1 MHPEAPSAT
10 NPLPP
15 DGLPPIK
22 PPSGKFIAQLF
33 LVPLLIALAVVGL
46 FYTLQGVFGL
56 GGPRTAEQFLRSLDQ
71 ANADVRWRAAQD
83 LAQVLPRDDKL
94 AADTKF
100 ALDLAER
107 LRQTLIDGAAGE
119 KRFAELSAKSS
130 TANEEEKKAIAK
142 ARDDLEASRKYA
154 DYLAAS
160 LGGFALPVGVPL
172 LKEMALKE
180 TAQEPR
186 ALALRRR
193 QAVWA
198 LANLGMNL
206 KRFDTLAEAQ
216 QEAVLETLREESS
229 GASERGK
236 WAKAALDW
244 MTDRRAGMERGLG
257 DDFLT
262 LADADDPWLR
272 EMTAHALNFWEGT
285 PEEKGRIEDVLV
297 RLSYDAGTGE
307 DRLAWLADD
316 AEEVTRSVTRKP
328 GAEVRYNATVALARR
343 GSSRVRLALLDEM
356 LDEDGLKNTFRVTS
370 KDGKESAD
378 EAKVWLTMTSALRA
392 VAQLLHKNPRL
403 DLSDLRRRIDAL
415 ADHPN
420 PSLRTEAK
428 NAQNALKQN
437 G

>member
-1 MHPEAPSAT
+1 MHPEAPSAP
-10 NPLPP
+10 NSLPP

-46 FYTLQGVFGL
+46 FYTLQGMFGL
-56 GGPRTAEQFLRSLDQ
+56 GGLHTAEQYLRSFDQ
-71 ANADVRWRAAQD
+71 TNADVRWRAAQE

-94 AADTKF
+94 ATDAKF
-100 ALDLAER
+100 ALELAER
-107 LRQTLIDGAAGE
+107 LRQALNDGLAGE
-119 KRFAELSAKSS
+119 KRFAELTSKSS
-130 TANEEEKKAIAK
+130 TANEDEKKALAK

-172 LKEMALKE
+172 LKEMALKD

-206 KRFDTLAEAQ
+206 KRFDNLSEAQ
-216 QEAVLETLREESS
+216 QDAALETLRDESS
-229 GASERGK
+229 GTGERGK
-236 WAKAALDW
+236 WAKAALER
-244 MTDRRAGMERGLG
+244 MNDRRAGVERGLG

-285 PEEKGRIEDVLV
+285 PQEKGRIEDVLL
-297 RLSYDAGTGE
+297 RLSYDSGSGE
-307 DRLAWLADD
+307 DRLAWLAED

-343 GSSRVRLALLDEM
+343 GSNRVRLALLDEM
-356 LDEDGLKNTFRVTS
+356 LDEDGLKSTFRITS

-392 VAQLLHKNPRL
+392 VAELHHKNPRL
-403 DLSDLRRRIDAL
+403 DLTELRTKIDAL

-428 NAQNALKQN
+428 NAQNALNQN